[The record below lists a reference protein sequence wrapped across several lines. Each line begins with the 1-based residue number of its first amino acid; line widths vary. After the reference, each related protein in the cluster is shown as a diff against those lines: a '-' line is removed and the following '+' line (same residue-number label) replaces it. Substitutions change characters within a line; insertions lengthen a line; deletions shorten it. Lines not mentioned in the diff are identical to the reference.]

1 MNFTRS
7 SAADY
12 SDQPSTAD
20 QPAVISWA
28 SQPESFAIES
38 GSLEFDFFRHPLVAP
53 NWDLGAPAPGVH
65 SYFFFA
71 LVKMTIGP
79 LILSAEMLDFIPII
93 SVR

>member
-20 QPAVISWA
+20 QPTTATSRAAVISLA

-38 GSLEFDFFRHPLVAP
+38 GSLEFDFFRWIHMYADCLARS
-53 NWDLGAPAPGVH
+53 H
-65 SYFFFA
+65 Y
-71 LVKMTIGP
+71 I
-79 LILSAEMLDFIPII
+79 
-93 SVR
+93 